1 MATVPF
7 FVPRTDAQCVE
18 QAERACDALDAFLS
32 GHLEE
37 MNALRCKQHGTHSPG
52 MDVPATLASF
62 RLFFMLSARAG
73 APVDAIRFTFL
84 NKNGLDLHYG
94 FVWLSAA

>member
-1 MATVPF
+1 
-7 FVPRTDAQCVE
+7 
-18 QAERACDALDAFLS
+18 
-32 GHLEE
+32 
-37 MNALRCKQHGTHSPG
+37 MNALRRKQQGTYSLG

-84 NKNGLDLHYG
+84 NAALIEAAIAQPYLAALDKKQVVTTLVKNGLDLQYG
-94 FVWLSAA
+94 FVWLSA